1 MNIKIIREKNINFLK
16 KELLSLLK
24 EQFNLK
30 MQLSSKKLNHTHLL
44 KKNRRNISRIK
55 MVLNEKE
62 KK

>member
-1 MNIKIIREKNINFLK
+1 MNIKIIRKKDINFLK

-30 MQLSSKKLNHTHLL
+30 IQLSSKKLNRTHLL

-55 MVLNEKE
+55 MVLSEKE